1 MSFNYLMKIMNYTVH
16 KIGGSILNCIQ
27 GFNTLES
34 ISNSQKSKQA
44 IIISAIGKT
53 SSELKRSLFLAE
65 NKSLDEALAVLA
77 SITDHHLTL
86 ARFLIDDKQLIIFIN
101 ALTTINNN
109 CLSVLNSV
117 SITNEVSDK
126 TYDRFLALGEDM
138 ALALVACFFSANPT
152 VIIIDSREIIKTNSN
167 FRFANLDYDATHF
180 ALGKSLLPHFE
191 TNDTAITQGFVGSDE
206 NGYTTTMGFES
217 SNLTATI
224 ISDFLKASEL
234 TLWTDVDCIY
244 NADPKLYLNAKPILS
259 IDYETAL
266 LAGSAGLKL
275 IYPEMIKIAQK
286 NNIILNF
293 RNGLSTNDIYTQIN
307 NKSIQKSAFIIPIK
321 SREIITEG
329 NLSFLDMI
337 QKYHLDNVESIST
350 FNNNSS
356 VIFDRNRR
364 DNSFLA
370 DIISS
375 EITII
380 YIINSNKSLFMTQLI
395 DNYSVLID
403 NGVVR
408 IQSSNDLRIL
418 KLYVLTDN
426 RIDLEDFI
434 NNLCNYI

>member
-1 MSFNYLMKIMNYTVH
+1 
-16 KIGGSILNCIQ
+16 
-27 GFNTLES
+27 
-34 ISNSQKSKQA
+34 
-44 IIISAIGKT
+44 
-53 SSELKRSLFLAE
+53 
-65 NKSLDEALAVLA
+65 
-77 SITDHHLTL
+77 
-86 ARFLIDDKQLIIFIN
+86 
-101 ALTTINNN
+101 
-109 CLSVLNSV
+109 
-117 SITNEVSDK
+117 
-126 TYDRFLALGEDM
+126 M